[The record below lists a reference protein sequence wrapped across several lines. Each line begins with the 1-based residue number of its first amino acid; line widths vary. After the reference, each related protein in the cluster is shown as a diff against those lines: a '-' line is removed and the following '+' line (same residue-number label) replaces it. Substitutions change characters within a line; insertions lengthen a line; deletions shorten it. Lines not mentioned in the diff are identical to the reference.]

1 MATLVTVLLGVG
13 ASAQAE
19 PSDEAPL
26 VTAWFATAGADAVR
40 DADAGDPGFVEGLD
54 TARTVTFGEP
64 VPVST
69 IAVPGY
75 DLAAAAPDGPT
86 DYASTVSPTGSWC
99 ARVVL
104 DQVPRD
110 LAVCVTVADDGTVA
124 WESTEQLRFLGDK
137 ESLGASALFHQRGT
151 YGITATEVLAL
162 DDAAADQI
170 GESAPFDEFVE
181 ALARRAAE
189 VRLLGDDVV
198 GGAPALLA
206 APSDEWD
213 AQVKAALDDRAAGF
227 SWAWLAAGV
236 TGLLAGAAAV
246 AVVRHRHRT
255 A

>member
-1 MATLVTVLLGVG
+1 MARGCRADVAWRRVACVATLVTVLLGVG

-137 ESLGASALFHQRGT
+137 ESLGASALFHQRGRT
-151 YGITATEVLAL
+151 GSRRPRSSRSTTPPRTRSASRHRSTSLSRHSRGVRPRCASWATTSWVVRRHCSRRRPTSGTPRSRPRSTTGRLASP
-162 DDAAADQI
+162 
-170 GESAPFDEFVE
+170 GRGS
-181 ALARRAAE
+181 RRA
-189 VRLLGDDVV
+189 
-198 GGAPALLA
+198 
-206 APSDEWD
+206 
-213 AQVKAALDDRAAGF
+213 
-227 SWAWLAAGV
+227 
-236 TGLLAGAAAV
+236 
-246 AVVRHRHRT
+246 
-255 A
+255 